1 MLLHGRDRANDGE
14 ARRPPLTSTSVFDK
28 LRQTLEDLVN
38 RMPSTPEDRR
48 DRLARMKDTL
58 VQARVGLSDL
68 RDGLAAS
75 RKRLAVEQRELET
88 VRRRKRLAADV
99 GDTETVTVAERFEAL
114 HAERVAVVARKV
126 EVQEQ
131 ELALAER
138 DVAAMSGE
146 LRAAMSGVEP
156 PSRAAGEMGA
166 PDEGAADGSRAAAD
180 PDLDGLRD
188 ELDGRVRAR
197 TRAARDAAAAARLEE
212 LKRKMGK

>member
-1 MLLHGRDRANDGE
+1 
-14 ARRPPLTSTSVFDK
+14 VFDK

-68 RDGLAAS
+68 RDGVAAA

-99 GDTETVTVAERFEAL
+99 GDAETVAVAERFEAL

-126 EVQEQ
+126 EVQEE

-138 DVAAMSGE
+138 EVAAMSGE

-166 PDEGAADGSRAAAD
+166 PDEGGADGAGAAD
-180 PDLDGLRD
+180 PDLEGLRD
-188 ELDGRVRAR
+188 ELDGLGRAR
-197 TRAARDAAAAARLEE
+197 ARAARDAAAAARLEE